1 VQLGSLSG
9 GKIADQTGLDP
20 PLPCRLGEQQQPALA
35 VLAAILT
42 LGRHAGILPDGPFR
56 ARNAILPTETA
67 MAPPLLTLLTDFGLD
82 DYYVAAVKGTVLR
95 LAPGTQ
101 LVDISHQIE
110 PGNIAAASFLLA
122 AAAPA
127 FPDGTVHLAVVDP
140 GVGSQRRILVAES
153 AAGLLVAPDNG
164 LLTPLLPG
172 ARVRSV
178 ECADLFLA
186 APGATF
192 HGRDRF
198 APVAA
203 FLLRGGSPGD
213 LGPEIADPV
222 HLARTP
228 PRREPGLLSGVV
240 VHIDRFGNLITD
252 IPAAWLPAALTGEA
266 TATARTTHI
275 LARVGS
281 HTAAQLAD
289 HYEQIPRYG
298 VAVMIGSLGT
308 LELAMRGEDLASRW
322 GVDPGAAVQVRW
334 RDTMTGPR
342 GRELPGE
349 AKERVE

>member
-1 VQLGSLSG
+1 
-9 GKIADQTGLDP
+9 
-20 PLPCRLGEQQQPALA
+20 
-35 VLAAILT
+35 
-42 LGRHAGILPDGPFR
+42 
-56 ARNAILPTETA
+56 

-82 DYYVAAVKGTVLR
+82 DYYVAAVKGTVLG

-127 FPDGTVHLAVVDP
+127 FPGGTVHLAVVDP

-153 AAGLLVAPDNG
+153 TAGLLVAPDNG

-198 APVAA
+198 APIAA
-203 FLLRGGSPGD
+203 FLLRGGSPAE

-252 IPAAWLPAALTGEA
+252 IPAAWLPPALG
-266 TATARTTHI
+266 TTQL

-308 LELAMRGEDLASRW
+308 LELAMRGENLARRW

-334 RDTMTGPR
+334 RDTMAVPR
-342 GRELPGE
+342 GRELPGD

>member
-1 VQLGSLSG
+1 
-9 GKIADQTGLDP
+9 
-20 PLPCRLGEQQQPALA
+20 
-35 VLAAILT
+35 
-42 LGRHAGILPDGPFR
+42 
-56 ARNAILPTETA
+56 

-203 FLLRGGSPGD
+203 FLLRGGAPGD

-222 HLARTP
+222 HLDRHP

-240 VHIDRFGNLITD
+240 IHIDRFGNLITD
-252 IPAAWLPAALTGEA
+252 IPAAWLPEALTGA
-266 TATARTTHI
+266 APATARTTHI

-308 LELAMRGEDLASRW
+308 LELAMRGEDLARRW

-334 RDTMTGPR
+334 RDTMAGPR